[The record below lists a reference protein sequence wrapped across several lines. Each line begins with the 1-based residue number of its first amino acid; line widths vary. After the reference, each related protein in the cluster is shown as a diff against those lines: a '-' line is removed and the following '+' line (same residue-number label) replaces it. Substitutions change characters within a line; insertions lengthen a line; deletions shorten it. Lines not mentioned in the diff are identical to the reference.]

1 VWLLS
6 RSFHLPQSP
15 TLLVAMKLFRCYL
28 SLLLAEMAFS
38 ALLDDMRTHSDQ
50 ECLVAVNRET
60 FQIKELTPEVLGVAM
75 SRGLW
80 KCAKDLARI
89 ANDARVDLRSVF
101 DLESRIISKE
111 IGLLKSAIESGRPMN
126 TINPAFQWAQSPTDV
141 FLNVKFAHK
150 LDAPAT
156 LNVEAQNVTLAAQ
169 SLALRASDGRKLF
182 VLELDL

>member
-1 VWLLS
+1 M
-6 RSFHLPQSP
+6 RF
-15 TLLVAMKLFRCYL
+15 L
-28 SLLLAEMAFS
+28 SL
-38 ALLDDMRTHSDQ
+38 ALLWLQMSSAALIDDIRTHTDQ
-50 ECLVAVNRET
+50 ECLLAVNHET
-60 FQIKELTPEVLGVAM
+60 FPGNDLTPEVLSVAM

-89 ANDARVDLRSVF
+89 ANEFRVDLRGVF

-126 TINPAFQWAQSPTDV
+126 TISPAFQWAQSPTDV

-156 LNVEAQNVTLAAQ
+156 LNVEAQNVTLEHN

-182 VLELDL
+182 LLEIEL

>member
-1 VWLLS
+1 
-6 RSFHLPQSP
+6 
-15 TLLVAMKLFRCYL
+15 MKFLWL
-28 SLLLAEMAFS
+28 SLLWLDLSSS
-38 ALLDDMRTHSDQ
+38 ALVDDMRKHTDQ
-50 ECLVAVNRET
+50 ECVLVVNHET
-60 FQIKELTPEVLGVAM
+60 FLSSNLTPEVLSIAM

-80 KCAKDLARI
+80 RCAKDLARI
-89 ANDARVDLRSVF
+89 ANEARMDLRSVF

-156 LNVEAQNVTLAAQ
+156 LNVEAQNVTLESN

-182 VLELDL
+182 LLEIEL